1 MKYSEFNYPF
11 YYDGMQGVFN
21 TYSGAIVLFESDDEN
36 IFTTS
41 LSNLKDVYITQ
52 FKKLGIIIDES
63 IDERKLLQAKRQTRI
78 DHLDKPIFR
87 ILTTYK
93 CNANCFYCYEG
104 KNTEES
110 LNIETADKIIKFIEE
125 HLDSKKQACV
135 QWFGGEPLI
144 NHSIISYISSRLRE
158 LDIELYTSMIT
169 NGSLFTEELV
179 QIAVKEWNLRGV
191 QITLDGYGKIHDRRK
206 KYNNLLNS
214 FERTI
219 NNIHLLIENNIKVSI
234 RINYD
239 YSNIESV
246 YELIKYL
253 GEEFRNRDCL
263 FCYAHHLFDNYN
275 YLNNNHRLIDTYKI
289 NRIIVEEGLSN
300 YKFLFK
306 HLNRRNGLCGFC
318 SKNSYVIEPDGSLI
332 KCAADKQSKY
342 GSVEGVDNQSLL
354 NKWTSALLEE
364 RCNNCIFEPLC
375 QGGCRTSHFNNYST
389 SCLID
394 SESLNELLHDYVKY
408 SMNKKYI

>member
-1 MKYSEFNYPF
+1 MKLNSNILLTGLSESVGSVEYPMLEISLLVIVDWNYA
-11 YYDGMQGVFN
+11 
-21 TYSGAIVLFESDDEN
+21 SGREN
-36 IFTTS
+36 YG
-41 LSNLKDVYITQ
+41 LYL
-52 FKKLGIIIDES
+52 
-63 IDERKLLQAKRQTRI
+63 
-78 DHLDKPIFR
+78 
-87 ILTTYK
+87 
-93 CNANCFYCYEG
+93 EG
-104 KNTEES
+104 
-110 LNIETADKIIKFIEE
+110 DKFI
-125 HLDSKKQACV
+125 LDLCK
-135 QWFGGEPLI
+135 
-144 NHSIISYISSRLRE
+144 
-158 LDIELYTSMIT
+158 
-169 NGSLFTEELV
+169 
-179 QIAVKEWNLRGV
+179 
-191 QITLDGYGKIHDRRK
+191 
-206 KYNNLLNS
+206 
-214 FERTI
+214 
-219 NNIHLLIENNIKVSI
+219 
-234 RINYD
+234 
-239 YSNIESV
+239 
-246 YELIKYL
+246 
-253 GEEFRNRDCL
+253 EFRNRDCL
-263 FCYAHHLFDNYN
+263 FCYAYHLFDNYN